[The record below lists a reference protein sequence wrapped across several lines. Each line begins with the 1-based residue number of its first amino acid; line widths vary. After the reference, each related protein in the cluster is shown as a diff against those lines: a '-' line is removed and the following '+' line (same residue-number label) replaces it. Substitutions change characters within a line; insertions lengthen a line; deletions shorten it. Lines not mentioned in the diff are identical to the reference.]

1 MKNKKKMCT
10 GEKVFQGSMLILFT
24 LLFIGCFYPF
34 WYIFIVSVSDAA
46 AVQKTT
52 VSLWPIQFTL
62 NNYKQVFE
70 LNGIWHS
77 FFVSVA
83 RTVAGTVVTVFF
95 TSILAYTLTKE
106 ELILRKF
113 FYRFAVV
120 SMYINA
126 GLIPWYLTMRSLG
139 LKDSFLVYI
148 LPTAVSAYSLVLIKT
163 YMESI
168 STALEE
174 SAMLDGAGYFTIYL
188 KIIMPVAVP
197 ILAAVIVFTAVGQ
210 WNQWYD
216 NLLLVNDNNLKTLQ
230 YTLLEYLRQATN
242 IANEAK
248 SGNMIGAAAAIT
260 PFTLRMTI
268 TMVVTLPIIII
279 YPAMQKYF
287 IQGIMVGAVKG

>member
-1 MKNKKKMCT
+1 
-10 GEKVFQGSMLILFT
+10 
-24 LLFIGCFYPF
+24 
-34 WYIFIVSVSDAA
+34 
-46 AVQKTT
+46 
-52 VSLWPIQFTL
+52 
-62 NNYKQVFE
+62 
-70 LNGIWHS
+70 
-77 FFVSVA
+77 
-83 RTVAGTVVTVFF
+83 
-95 TSILAYTLTKE
+95 
-106 ELILRKF
+106 
-113 FYRFAVV
+113 
-120 SMYINA
+120 
-126 GLIPWYLTMRSLG
+126 
-139 LKDSFLVYI
+139 
-148 LPTAVSAYSLVLIKT
+148 
-163 YMESI
+163 MESI

>member
-174 SAMLDGAGYFTIYL
+174 SAMLDGAGYLTIYL